1 MGQYKPM
8 PKMMT
13 TEPSVELKLKKGGRA
28 HKKEGGHIGNEKAEL
43 KRVKSEIMQDRKED
57 RNEKAEI
64 KRVSGELK
72 HHEAMRASKAHAG
85 MKKGGSFSPKM
96 APPAAGPGVPGGLL
110 GGLNA
115 TMANPKKTTGMVRD
129 GNAGGYKKGGA
140 VKYLADMNDGSK
152 EKQLSKKTGMVR
164 DGNAG
169 GYKKG
174 GAVKFIANMSG
185 GQKEPQLPKKTGG
198 VKNSAPGGFK
208 DGGHA
213 KMSTKGEHGFT
224 HMQKMCGGGSY

>member
-13 TEPSVELKLKKGGRA
+13 TEPSVELKLKKGGHVANEKAEMKRVRA
-28 HKKEGGHIGNEKAEL
+28 ESHETAAEERNEKAEL
-43 KRVKSEIMQDRKED
+43 KRVGK
-57 RNEKAEI
+57 
-64 KRVSGELK
+64 ELK
-72 HHEAMRASKAHAG
+72 KHEAMRASKAHAG
-85 MKKGGSFSPKM
+85 LKKGGSFSPRM

-110 GGLNA
+110 GGLSA
-115 TMANPKKTTGMVRD
+115 TMPNPKKTTGGVRD
-129 GNAGGYKKGGA
+129 SNAGGYKNGGA
-140 VKYLADMNDGSK
+140 AKFVSNMSDGSK
-152 EKQLSKKTGMVR
+152 EKQLPKKTGVVR

-174 GAVKFIANMSG
+174 GAVKFLASMADGS
-185 GQKEPQLPKKTGG
+185 KEKQLPKKTGG

-213 KMSTKGEHGFT
+213 TMSQEGEHGFT
-224 HMQKMCGGGSY
+224 HMKKMCGGGSY